1 MRTTSLT
8 QARFDS
14 MLKWLDPDRDA
25 AATKYEAIRRRLTM
39 IFEARGCA
47 EAEDLADET
56 INRVASRL
64 GALGEYRGEPAR
76 YFYGVA
82 NKVHLEYIRRASST
96 RAKSEP
102 EAVVS
107 DEFKHRF
114 VCLERCLEK
123 LPAQNRDLILKYY
136 QQEKRGNLEARKVL
150 AEQMGIHANALRIRA
165 QRIRVSLQN
174 CVSKCLKQQDSLIS
188 E

>member
-1 MRTTSLT
+1 M
-8 QARFDS
+8 
-14 MLKWLDPDRDA
+14 WLDPDRDA

-56 INRVASRL
+56 INRVANRL

-82 NKVHLEYIRRASST
+82 NKVHLEYIRRRPST
-96 RAKSEP
+96 LARTEP
-102 EAVVS
+102 EAMVS
-107 DEFKHRF
+107 NEFEQRF
-114 VCLERCLEK
+114 DCLDRCLGK
-123 LPAQNRDLILKYY
+123 LSPKNRELILKYY
-136 QQEKRGNLEARKVL
+136 AQQKRGKVEARRVL
-150 AEQMGIHANALRIRA
+150 AEQLGIQAKALRIRA

-174 CVSKCLKQQDSLIS
+174 CVSECLKQEDSLGS
-188 E
+188 